1 MSEVQSLAR
10 GLQIIEKLAQSKES
24 LSITELADEYGVDKG
39 SISRMMQTL
48 ANYGFA
54 EREQDGRKYILGPSV
69 VRLSRMLLMRTPL
82 RDTAKIY
89 LKQLVELTG
98 ECSHLAIV
106 AQGQALYIDQEES
119 PSALRVTTGIGTLA
133 PLHCTALGKIFL
145 GFAGVPINSELTPFT
160 LRTITDMAILE
171 RHLEIVRSQGYA
183 VDDEEYNPGVRC
195 IAVPIFDYRGKCV
208 AAVGVSGPTSRLSL
222 EQMQKVATIVVDIG
236 KSLTAKLSFR

>member
-1 MSEVQSLAR
+1 MADKFTNIEVEMSEVQSLAR

-89 LKQLVELTG
+89 LKQLVATDWRMFSFG
-98 ECSHLAIV
+98 NRSPGASS
-106 AQGQALYIDQEES
+106 LY
-119 PSALRVTTGIGTLA
+119 
-133 PLHCTALGKIFL
+133 
-145 GFAGVPINSELTPFT
+145 
-160 LRTITDMAILE
+160 
-171 RHLEIVRSQGYA
+171 
-183 VDDEEYNPGVRC
+183 
-195 IAVPIFDYRGKCV
+195 
-208 AAVGVSGPTSRLSL
+208 
-222 EQMQKVATIVVDIG
+222 
-236 KSLTAKLSFR
+236 

>member
-98 ECSHLAIV
+98 ECSHLAIL

-133 PLHCTALGKIFL
+133 PSALH
-145 GFAGVPINSELTPFT
+145 GFGENISGVCWCA
-160 LRTITDMAILE
+160 D
-171 RHLEIVRSQGYA
+171 
-183 VDDEEYNPGVRC
+183 
-195 IAVPIFDYRGKCV
+195 
-208 AAVGVSGPTSRLSL
+208 
-222 EQMQKVATIVVDIG
+222 
-236 KSLTAKLSFR
+236 